1 MKVNNVSAEHLE
13 IDSTLRR
20 SVKHT
25 GQRYSTYLEEQ
36 KKNKV
41 QNYRSLRRKQ
51 VQQEITAVNNNK
63 IILENAIQELT
74 NETVLMLKMF
84 PK

>member
-25 GQRYSTYLEEQ
+25 GQRHSTYLDEQ

-51 VQQEITAVNNNK
+51 VQQEITAVNNK
-63 IILENAIQELT
+63 IMLENAIQELT
-74 NETVLMLKMF
+74 NETILMLKMF

>member
-20 SVKHT
+20 NVKHT
-25 GQRYSTYLEEQ
+25 GQRHSTYLEEQ

-51 VQQEITAVNNNK
+51 VQQEITAVNNK
-63 IILENAIQELT
+63 IMLENAIQELT

>member
-51 VQQEITAVNNNK
+51 VQQEITAVNNK
-63 IILENAIQELT
+63 IMLENAIQELEI
-74 NETVLMLKMF
+74 ETVLMLKMF

>member
-25 GQRYSTYLEEQ
+25 GQRHSTYLEEQ
-36 KKNKV
+36 KKNTV

-51 VQQEITAVNNNK
+51 VQQEITAVNNK
-63 IILENAIQELT
+63 IMLENAIQELT

>member
-25 GQRYSTYLEEQ
+25 GQRHSTYLEEQ

-51 VQQEITAVNNNK
+51 VQQEITAVNNK
-63 IILENAIQELT
+63 IMLENAIQELT

-84 PK
+84 PQ

>member
-25 GQRYSTYLEEQ
+25 GQRHSTYLEEQ

-51 VQQEITAVNNNK
+51 VQQEITAVNNK
-63 IILENAIQELT
+63 IMLENAIQELT

>member
-25 GQRYSTYLEEQ
+25 GQRCSTYLEEQ

-51 VQQEITAVNNNK
+51 VQQEITAVNNK
-63 IILENAIQELT
+63 IMLENAIQELT

>member
-1 MKVNNVSAEHLE
+1 MKVNNASAEHLE

-25 GQRYSTYLEEQ
+25 GQRHSTYLEEQ

-51 VQQEITAVNNNK
+51 VQQEITAVNNK
-63 IILENAIQELT
+63 IMLENAIQELEI
-74 NETVLMLKMF
+74 ETVLMLKMF

>member
-25 GQRYSTYLEEQ
+25 GQRHSTYLEEQ

-51 VQQEITAVNNNK
+51 VQQEITAVNNK
-63 IILENAIQELT
+63 IMLENAIQELT
-74 NETVLMLKMF
+74 SETVLMLKMF

>member
-20 SVKHT
+20 SVKRT

-63 IILENAIQELT
+63 IMLENAIQELT

>member
-51 VQQEITAVNNNK
+51 VQQEITAVNNK
-63 IILENAIQELT
+63 IMLENAIQELT

>member
-25 GQRYSTYLEEQ
+25 GQRHSTYLEEQ

-51 VQQEITAVNNNK
+51 VQQEITAVNNK
-63 IILENAIQELT
+63 IMLENVIQELT

>member
-25 GQRYSTYLEEQ
+25 GQRHSTYLEEQ

-51 VQQEITAVNNNK
+51 VQQEITAVNNK
-63 IILENAIQELT
+63 IMLENAIQELEI
-74 NETVLMLKMF
+74 ETVLMLKMF

>member
-25 GQRYSTYLEEQ
+25 GQKHSTYLEEQ

-51 VQQEITAVNNNK
+51 VQQEITAVNNK
-63 IILENAIQELT
+63 IMLENAIQELEI
-74 NETVLMLKMF
+74 ETVLMLKMF

>member
-13 IDSTLRR
+13 IDSTLCR

-25 GQRYSTYLEEQ
+25 GQRHSTYLEEQ

-51 VQQEITAVNNNK
+51 VQQEITAVNNK
-63 IILENAIQELT
+63 IMLENAIQELT